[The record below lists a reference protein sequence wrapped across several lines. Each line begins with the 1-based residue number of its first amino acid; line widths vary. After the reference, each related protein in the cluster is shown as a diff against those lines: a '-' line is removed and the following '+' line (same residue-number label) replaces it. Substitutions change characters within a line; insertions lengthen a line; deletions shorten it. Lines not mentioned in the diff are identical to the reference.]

1 MDIILSMVFIFT
13 LLILS
18 VINKI
23 FIGYPLFAA
32 LFIFAFLA
40 LKRGYYIKD
49 VLKMIFEGGKK
60 SFIVLQV
67 FSLIGILTSLWISA
81 GTIPA
86 IVYYGIKFMNPDFFI
101 IYTFLIVSFVS
112 LLLGTSFGTASTIGV
127 AIIVMAK
134 SSDINLAIVTGAIMS
149 GAYFGDRCSPMS
161 SSAILVAN
169 LTETDLYTNIKN
181 MFKTGMFPLI
191 LSCIF
196 YFILSFD
203 NPIVFTNENIGGSMK
218 EVFNVG
224 LVSLVPAIIILIASL
239 LKINVKKSMTISI
252 ISAVFI
258 SFSVQNYTVLDILNF
273 SVFGF
278 KLENSVKIGNILNRG
293 GIVSMFKAGIVVFIS
308 CALAGIFNRT
318 RMLEKFQ
325 SISLRSKNRFQ
336 LFLCTTIAS
345 ILTGVFGCS
354 QTISVVLTEQFLKDA
369 YSKLNYTRE
378 KLAIDLENTAIVI
391 APLIPWNI
399 AAFVPT
405 ETLKVN
411 FYSYIPYAFY
421 LYLLP
426 ISSFLVFKFQNSKLK
441 VKENIV

>member
-1 MDIILSMVFIFT
+1 MDIVLSMAFIFT

-23 FIGYPLFAA
+23 FIGFPLFIA
-32 LFIFAFLA
+32 LFIFSLLS
-40 LKRGYYIKD
+40 LKRGYSAKD
-49 VLKMIFEGGKK
+49 VLKMIFDGGKK

-67 FSLIGILTSLWISA
+67 FLLIGILTSLWISA
-81 GTIPA
+81 GTIPT
-86 IVYYGIKFMNPDFFI
+86 IVYYGIKFMNPNFFI

-134 SSDINLAIVTGAIMS
+134 TGNINLAMVTGAIMS

-181 MFKTGMFPLI
+181 MFKTGMLPLI
-191 LSCIF
+191 LSSVL
-196 YFILSFD
+196 YFILSFY
-203 NPIVFTNENIGGSMK
+203 NPIVFTQENIGESMK
-218 EVFNVG
+218 EVFNIG
-224 LVSLVPAIIILIASL
+224 FISLIPAVIVLIASL
-239 LKINVKKSMTISI
+239 LKINVKKSMTLSI
-252 ISAVFI
+252 ISAFFI
-258 SFSVQNYTVLDILNF
+258 SIIIQNYTFSDVINF
-273 SVFGF
+273 CVFGF
-278 KLENSVKIGNILNRG
+278 KLENSIKIGNILNRG
-293 GIVSMFKAGIVVFIS
+293 GIVSMIKAGVVVFIS
-308 CALAGIFNRT
+308 CSLAGIFNRT

-325 SISLRSKNRFQ
+325 GISLRSENRFQ
-336 LFLCTTIAS
+336 LFLFTTITS
-345 ILTGVFGCS
+345 LLTGIFGCS
-354 QTISVVLTEQFLKDA
+354 QTISVVLTEQFLNDA
-369 YSKLNYTRE
+369 YKKLNYSRE
-378 KLAIDLENTAIVI
+378 TLAIDLENTSIII

-405 ETLKVN
+405 ETLDVN

-426 ISSFLVFKFQNSKLK
+426 LTSLFVFRFENYKMK
-441 VKENIV
+441 VKENAI

>member
-1 MDIILSMVFIFT
+1 MDILISMAFIFS
-13 LLILS
+13 LLIFS

-23 FIGYPLFAA
+23 FIGYPLFIA
-32 LFIFAFLA
+32 LFIFSL
-40 LKRGYYIKD
+40 LSIKRGYYIKD
-49 VLKMIFEGGKK
+49 VIKMIFDGGKK

-67 FSLIGILTSLWISA
+67 FSLIGILTSLWIAA
-81 GTIPA
+81 GTIPT
-86 IVYYGIKFMNPDFFI
+86 IVYYGIKFMNPNFFI

-134 SSDINLAIVTGAIMS
+134 AGNINLAIVTGAIMS

-161 SSAILVAN
+161 SSAILIAN

-181 MFKTGMFPLI
+181 MLKTGVLPLI
-191 LSCIF
+191 ISSIF

-203 NPIVFTNENIGGSMK
+203 NPIVFTQENIGGSMK
-218 EVFNVG
+218 EAFSIG
-224 LVSLVPAIIILIASL
+224 LVPLIPAAIIFVASL
-239 LKINVKKSMTISI
+239 FKVNVKKSMTISI

-258 SFSVQNYTVLDILNF
+258 SIFLQNHTLLEVINF
-273 SVFGF
+273 SIFGF

-293 GIVSMFKAGIVVFIS
+293 GIVSMIKAGVVVFIS
-308 CALAGIFNRT
+308 CSLAGIFNRT
-318 RMLEKFQ
+318 AMLEKFHG
-325 SISLRSKNRFQ
+325 ISLKSKNRFE
-336 LFLCTTIAS
+336 LFSCTIITS
-345 ILTGVFGCS
+345 ILTGIFGCS
-354 QTISVVLTEQFLKDA
+354 QTISTVLTEQFLKDA
-369 YSKLNYTRE
+369 YKKLGYGKD
-378 KLAIDLENTAIVI
+378 KLALDLENTSIVI

-421 LYLLP
+421 LYLVPL
-426 ISSFLVFKFQNSKLK
+426 SSFLVFKFQNYKLK
-441 VKENIV
+441 VKENTL